1 MEALAPILASR
12 LSGQLDG
19 FLALVGDLE
28 PETLERRPDPGKWS
42 AHENLAHLA
51 RVHQVMLA
59 RLERILREDQPH
71 LERYRAED
79 DPQWPAWVRVPPREN
94 LSRLKGLRSD
104 LVAAIRSLSAAEL
117 ARTGVH
123 PAFGE
128 MSVPAWL
135 EFFLLHEAHHLYLVL
150 VLVAGARKK

>member
-1 MEALAPILASR
+1 MEGLASTLASR
-12 LSGQLDG
+12 LSGQLAG

-51 RVHQVMLA
+51 RHHQVMLA
-59 RLERILREDQPH
+59 RLESILREDQPL

-79 DPQWPAWVRVPPREN
+79 DPQWPAWARVPPGEN
-94 LSRLKGLRSD
+94 LSRLKDLRSD
-104 LVAAIRSLSAAEL
+104 LVAVVRTLSAADL
-117 ARTGVH
+117 ARTGLH

-128 MSVPAWL
+128 MSVPAWV
-135 EFFLLHEAHHLYLVL
+135 EFFLLHEAHHLYRVL
-150 VLVAGARKK
+150 VLVGGARRK